1 MEILT
6 EKQQI
11 EKQAKAVFISW
22 QIMDNNLSKMMN
34 KLSNYRNRLFKS
46 EGTERALMYEI
57 GVLETATNQLY
68 AYQSFLYKELERERL
83 KSQENFEVAER
94 LF

>member
-11 EKQAKAVFISW
+11 EKQAKEVFISW
-22 QIMDNNLSKMMN
+22 QIMDNNLSKMKN
-34 KLSNYRNRLFKS
+34 KLSNYRRRLFKS
-46 EGTERALMYEI
+46 EGTERVMMYEI

-68 AYQSFLYKELERERL
+68 AYKSFLYKELDKL
-83 KSQENFEVAER
+83 NPKKEV
-94 LF
+94 